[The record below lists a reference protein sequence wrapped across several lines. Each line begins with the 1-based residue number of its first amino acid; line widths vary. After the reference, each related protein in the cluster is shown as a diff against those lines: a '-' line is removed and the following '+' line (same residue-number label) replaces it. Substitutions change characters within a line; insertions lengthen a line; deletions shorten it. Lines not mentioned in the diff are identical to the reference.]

1 MPLSGTPVGFKCPS
15 GIKQTFSDG
24 GWVVWRGVDSRD
36 RDICVGTNWH
46 GYNVTAIRGIVRT
59 SGYQAASLPYVR
71 AAVATI
77 TNEPPGVVATCSAR
91 VTTVGTSA
99 NDAGNN
105 NPILRDFAI
114 KIAGTETLTTPA
126 GTFKA
131 ILVEESYT
139 NSAQIL
145 TASRNYSFS
154 TMRWID
160 MDTGV
165 LLQSRNVKWDGTSTQ
180 WTTTALEHVS

>member
-1 MPLSGTPVGFKCPS
+1 VRNWLFSLLSFISLTACADQGAPRFGESGVMPLSGTPVGFKCPS

-36 RDICVGTNWH
+36 KDICVGTNWH

-77 TNEPPGVVATCSAR
+77 TNEPPGVVATYSAR

-126 GTFKA
+126 GTFTFAA
-131 ILVEESYT
+131 IALIWSGV
-139 NSAQIL
+139 NPMPAR
-145 TASRNYSFS
+145 SR
-154 TMRWID
+154 
-160 MDTGV
+160 
-165 LLQSRNVKWDGTSTQ
+165 
-180 WTTTALEHVS
+180 